1 MIKMKVS
8 DETSV
13 NHISQIKL
21 LAGLSSLL
29 LVDRLSRSIV
39 TAVEKRKV
47 GKLLHVNHVDATIE
61 HHGSTANLNNNTR
74 TTNILACAE
83 WHYLNRHFT
92 LIYKQTLK

>member
-8 DETSV
+8 DETNI

-21 LAGLSSLL
+21 LARLRSLL

-61 HHGSTANLNNNTR
+61 HHGSTADFNNNTR
-74 TTNILACAE
+74 TTNILPGAE
-83 WHYLNRHFT
+83 WYYLNRHFT
-92 LIYKQTLK
+92 LIYKQNLK